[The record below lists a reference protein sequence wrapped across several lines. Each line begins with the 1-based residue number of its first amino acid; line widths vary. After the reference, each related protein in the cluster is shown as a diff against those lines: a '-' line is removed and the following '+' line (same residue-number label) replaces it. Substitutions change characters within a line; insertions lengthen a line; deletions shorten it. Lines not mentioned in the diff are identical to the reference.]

1 MDVVDGCRRLI
12 KNALICWNY
21 LYLSKKINEEKSLE
35 RKQQMIESIRSGSI
49 VTWKHF
55 NLEGFYDFADDQV
68 KDSFGLMDAININLS
83 SILTANK
90 D

>member
-1 MDVVDGCRRLI
+1 
-12 KNALICWNY
+12 
-21 LYLSKKINEEKSLE
+21 
-35 RKQQMIESIRSGSI
+35 MIESIRSGSV

-68 KDSFGLMDAININLS
+68 QDSFDLMDAININLND
-83 SILTANK
+83 ILISNK